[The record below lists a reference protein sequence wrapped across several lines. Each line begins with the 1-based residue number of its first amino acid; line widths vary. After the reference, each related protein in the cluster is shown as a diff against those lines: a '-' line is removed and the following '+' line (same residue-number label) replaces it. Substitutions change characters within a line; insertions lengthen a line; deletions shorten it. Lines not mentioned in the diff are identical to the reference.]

1 MQVCFRRFARFLKV
15 KFVSAHQDIIAKHYS
30 LCKVYSTSVKNMSVE
45 IQTPSVRGLSSIFPP
60 HTVCGMKVLDRD
72 AFRKEITVPSI
83 FVTVDKVGEVIKL
96 IKQNECLLKMDNL
109 QPVQDEGKDKIILL
123 NPDSYEE
130 KYLKIRQ
137 CFKKVD
143 INSVSWRKITVTYEN
158 WNSQDIFKAI
168 LPPNTPGN
176 ISGYSIIGHI
186 IHVNLKTELLDFK
199 YVIGQVLLDKHP
211 NIRTVVNKSQIIEN
225 EFRSLNFELLA
236 GVPEYEVLVKENHS
250 QFAFDFSKV
259 FWNPRLVKERERIF
273 KNIDSGDLVYDVF
286 AGVGPFAIPLAK
298 QKCQVHAND
307 LNPDSYKWLCHNAN
321 LNKVTQYVRAYN
333 LDGKVFIQTIAKLD
347 FLFWMRDRKQ
357 LEACSCFNEFA
368 SCALVL

>member
-1 MQVCFRRFARFLKV
+1 
-15 KFVSAHQDIIAKHYS
+15 
-30 LCKVYSTSVKNMSVE
+30 MSVE
-45 IQTPSVRGLSSIFPP
+45 IQTPSVRWLSIFPP

-96 IKQNECLLKMDNL
+96 IKQNDCLLKMDNL

-123 NPDSYEE
+123 DPDSYEE

-176 ISGYSIIGHI
+176 IS
-186 IHVNLKTELLDFK
+186 
-199 YVIGQVLLDKHP
+199 
-211 NIRTVVNKSQIIEN
+211 
-225 EFRSLNFELLA
+225 
-236 GVPEYEVLVKENHS
+236 
-250 QFAFDFSKV
+250 
-259 FWNPRLVKERERIF
+259 VKERERIF
-273 KNIDSGDLVYDVF
+273 RTIDSGDLVYDVF

-333 LDGKVFIQTIAKLD
+333 LDGKEFIQTIVKIGLVD
-347 FLFWMRDRKQ
+347 FWMRDEDNRRVHV
-357 LEACSCFNEFA
+357 LMNLPA
-368 SCALVL
+368 CALDFLETFKGLFSEYLPKVGVMPIINCYFFKKEDEDMNDIIDKYFDDEAQKTLKISVVRAVAPNKLMFRATYKLTKKTLFLHLAL